1 MYTPHR
7 VVSLSPNISMI
18 LFALGADEV
27 VVGRTQDCLSA
38 IQHYL
43 RVWHIPE
50 HTVGQRLQH
59 WQGLP
64 VVGAWP
70 LADRESVKAL
80 QPEAIFTSGSGPF
93 GVHEA
98 QTFGVAADAL
108 FHFDTRALHDL
119 EQHIQQIGVL
129 LDKPQEAVRV
139 TAQLA
144 RRRDEA
150 QAQQRERSVPPTA
163 FLEYCVCTHYDADP
177 DRRIADPARA
187 ILVGGHLAP
196 DLIRLSGC
204 TPLFTQPG
212 DTAKWVAFDEIRAA
226 QPDVILQFDCHG
238 CPTARK
244 HPISARRGWSELA
257 AVSRHAVYPLN
268 TNISDP
274 NLCFP
279 TALEELVGIL
289 NTYAA
294 QNPMCNG

>member
-1 MYTPHR
+1 MHTPRR
-7 VVSLSPNISMI
+7 VVSLSPNVSMI

-38 IQHYL
+38 IQQYL

-50 HTVGQRLQH
+50 HTVTPRLQH

-70 LADRESVKAL
+70 LADRESVKIL
-80 QPEAIFTSGSGPF
+80 QPEAILTSGSGLF
-93 GVHEA
+93 GVHDA
-98 QTFGVAADAL
+98 QTFGVAAEAL
-108 FHFDTRALHDL
+108 FHFDTRTVHDL
-119 EQHIQQIGVL
+119 DQHIQQIGSL
-129 LDKPQEAVRV
+129 LSKTAEAAHV

-144 RRRDEA
+144 LRCDEA
-150 QAQQRERSVPPTA
+150 QARQRKWSAPPTA
-163 FLEYCVCTHYDADP
+163 FLEYCVCIHYDADP
-177 DRRIADPARA
+177 EQRIADPAHT

-196 DLIRLSGC
+196 DLIRLSGGA
-204 TPLFTQPG
+204 PLFTQPG
-212 DTAKWVAFDEIRAA
+212 DTAKWVAFDDIRVA

-244 HPISARRGWSELA
+244 HPIPRRPGWSELA
-257 AVSRHAVYPLN
+257 AVARHAVYPLSA
-268 TNISDP
+268 NISDP

-279 TALEELVGIL
+279 MALEELVGIL

-294 QNPMCNG
+294 HNPMCKG

>member
-1 MYTPHR
+1 MHIPRR
-7 VVSLSPNISMI
+7 VVSLSPNVSMI
-18 LFALGADEV
+18 LFALGADAV
-27 VVGRTQDCLSA
+27 VVGRTQDCLPA
-38 IQHYL
+38 IQQYL

-50 HTVGQRLQH
+50 HTVTQRLQH

-70 LADRESVKAL
+70 LADRESVKTL
-80 QPEAIFTSGSGPF
+80 QPEAILTSGSGLF
-93 GVHEA
+93 GVHDA

-108 FHFDTRALHDL
+108 FHFDTRTVCDL
-119 EQHIQQIGVL
+119 DQHIQQIGSL
-129 LDKPQEAVRV
+129 LSTTAEAARV

-144 RRRDEA
+144 LRRDEA
-150 QAQQRERSVPPTA
+150 QARQRERSVPLTT
-163 FLEYCVCTHYDADP
+163 FLEYCVCIQYDADP

-196 DLIRLSGC
+196 DLIRLSGGA
-204 TPLFTQPG
+204 PLFTRPG

-238 CPTARK
+238 CPTAKK
-244 HPISARRGWSELA
+244 HPIPKRPGWSELA
-257 AVSRHAVYPLN
+257 AVSRHAVYPLSA
-268 TNISDP
+268 NISDP

-279 TALEELVGIL
+279 AALEELVGIL

-294 QNPMCNG
+294 HNPTCKG

>member
-1 MYTPHR
+1 MHTPRR
-7 VVSLSPNISMI
+7 VVSLSPNVSMI
-18 LFALGADEV
+18 LFALGADTV
-27 VVGRTQDCLSA
+27 VIGRTQDCLSA
-38 IQHYL
+38 IQQYL

-50 HTVGQRLQH
+50 HTVVQRLQY

-70 LADRESVKAL
+70 LADRESVKTL
-80 QPEAIFTSGSGPF
+80 QPEAIFTSGSGLF

-108 FHFDTRALHDL
+108 FHFDTRTVHDL
-119 EQHIQQIGVL
+119 DQHIQQIGSL
-129 LDKPQEAVRV
+129 LSTTAEAARV

-144 RRRDEA
+144 LRREEA
-150 QAQQRERSVPPTA
+150 QARQQERSVPPTA
-163 FLEYCVCTHYDADP
+163 FLEYCVCIHYDADP
-177 DRRIADPARA
+177 DRRSADPARA

-196 DLIRLSGC
+196 DLIQLSGGA
-204 TPLFTQPG
+204 PLFTQPG

-244 HPISARRGWSELA
+244 HPIPRRPGWSELA
-257 AVSRHAVYPLN
+257 AVSRHAVYPLSA
-268 TNISDP
+268 NISDP

-279 TALEELVGIL
+279 AALEELVGVL

-294 QNPMCNG
+294 QNPTFKG